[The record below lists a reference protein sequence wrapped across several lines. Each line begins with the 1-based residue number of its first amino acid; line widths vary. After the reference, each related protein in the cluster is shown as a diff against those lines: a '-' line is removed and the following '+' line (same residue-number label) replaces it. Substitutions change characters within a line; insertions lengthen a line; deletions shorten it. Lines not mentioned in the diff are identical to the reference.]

1 MLLDEDE
8 GVEENKLHEKKPWKY
23 FCFALSK
30 HIRAIRVVQKGKH
43 SCRFSAC
50 CVSAA

>member
-30 HIRAIRVVQKGKH
+30 HIHAIPASFKKENTRVASVL
-43 SCRFSAC
+43 A
-50 CVSAA
+50 V